1 MQIRSRDFSG
11 PLSRKTSFTVKIAKV
26 YTRSYLTKLV
36 CVWQHLN
43 MFQVSS
49 FKFIIIIYNNLFTI
63 PIDRTGSLTFVLSL
77 TIFV

>member
-1 MQIRSRDFSG
+1 
-11 PLSRKTSFTVKIAKV
+11 
-26 YTRSYLTKLV
+26 
-36 CVWQHLN
+36 

-63 PIDRTGSLTFVLSL
+63 PIDLTGSLNFVFFL